1 LTELSQLT
9 SRAHTSSFLAN
20 HLARLVNQKL
30 AEALHPVGLAPAQY
44 MVLVELWK
52 AEPLTQAELVHRLNV
67 EQATMNNTLKRMER
81 DRLITRQP
89 HPVDRR
95 AQVIYAAPRAM
106 KLKAAALERANAL
119 QQAAVADLSP
129 SEQER
134 MNELMNS
141 AISALRVWEP
151 VPAAV

>member
-1 LTELSQLT
+1 MTEYAQLA

-20 HLARLVNQKL
+20 HLARLMNQKL
-30 AEALHPVGLAPAQY
+30 AEVLHPVGLAPAQY

-52 AEPLTQAELVHRLNV
+52 AEPLTQADLVHRLNV

-106 KLKAAALERANAL
+106 KLKMAALERAAAL
-119 QQAAVADLSP
+119 QQAAVAELSP
-129 SEQER
+129 AEQEQ
-134 MNELMNS
+134 MNVLMSS
-141 AISALRVWEP
+141 AIKSLRAWEP
-151 VPAAV
+151 VASAF